1 MAVHFS
7 VEELAARRAKAC
19 AAMQDQG
26 LDGMLMF
33 LQESMYWLTGYDTFG
48 FCFFQAFY
56 LGADGKFFLL
66 TRAPDLRQAQHTS
79 VIEDIQI
86 WVDKEGAQPALQLRD
101 LLDSYGA
108 KGKTL
113 GVEYE
118 AAGLTAHRGKQVEA
132 ALDGFCT
139 LVPANDL
146 ISQQRIVKSPAELD
160 CIRRAGELA
169 DDAYDAAVAV
179 TAAGVDE
186 GLILSR
192 MQGAVFEGGGDYAG
206 NEFIIGSDR
215 DALLCRYKSGRRAL
229 SPNDQLT
236 LEWAGSYRRYHAAM
250 MNTFIIGQPKPEHLH
265 MYEAGKA
272 ALLECEATLKPG
284 NTMGDVF
291 QAHATVLDSYGLREH
306 RLNAC
311 GYGMS
316 ARFTPCWMDYP
327 MFYADNPVV
336 LASNMAFFIHII
348 IVNSDKGLAM
358 CLGRSSILDETGSKT
373 VSRSPLD
380 MVRL

>member
-7 VEELAARRAKAC
+7 AEELAARRAKAC
-19 AAMQDQG
+19 ATIQDAG
-26 LDGMLMF
+26 LDGMLIF
-33 LQESMYWLTGYDTFG
+33 LQESMYWLSGYDTFG
-48 FCFFQAFY
+48 YCFFQCLY

-79 VIEDIQI
+79 VIEDIRI
-86 WVDKEGAQPALQLRD
+86 WVDRDGANPALDLRAALED
-101 LLDSYGA
+101 VGA
-108 KGKTL
+108 AGKRL

-139 LVPANDL
+139 LVEANDL
-146 ISQQRIVKSPAELD
+146 INSLRIVKSAAELAY
-160 CIRRAGELA
+160 IRKAGELA
-169 DDAYDAAVAV
+169 DDAYDAAVTC

-215 DALLCRYKSGRRAL
+215 DALLCRYKSGRRTL
-229 SPNDQLT
+229 SANDQLT

-250 MNTFIIGQPKPEHLH
+250 MNTFIIGKPTPEHLT
-265 MYEAGKA
+265 MYDAAKE
-272 ALLECEATLKPG
+272 ALLACEAAMKPG
-284 NTMGDVF
+284 NIMDDVF
-291 QAHATVLDSYGLREH
+291 QAHASVLDAHGLRSH

-311 GYGMS
+311 GYSMS
-316 ARFTPCWMDYP
+316 AHYAPCWMDWP
-327 MFYADNPVV
+327 MFYEGNPVV
-336 LASNMAFFIHII
+336 MAPGMAFFIHII
-348 IVNSDKGLAM
+348 IMNSDKGLAM
-358 CLGRSSILDETGSKT
+358 CLGRSSIVEPGGSTT

-380 MVRL
+380 MVVL

>member
-1 MAVHFS
+1 M
-7 VEELAARRAKAC
+7 ERK
-19 AAMQDQG
+19 
-26 LDGMLMF
+26 
-33 LQESMYWLTGYDTFG
+33 
-48 FCFFQAFY
+48 
-56 LGADGKFFLL
+56 
-66 TRAPDLRQAQHTS
+66 
-79 VIEDIQI
+79 
-86 WVDKEGAQPALQLRD
+86 
-101 LLDSYGA
+101 
-108 KGKTL
+108 
-113 GVEYE
+113 
-118 AAGLTAHRGKQVEA
+118 
-132 ALDGFCT
+132 
-139 LVPANDL
+139 
-146 ISQQRIVKSPAELD
+146 RI
-160 CIRRAGELA
+160 
-169 DDAYDAAVAV
+169 
-179 TAAGVDE
+179 
-186 GLILSR
+186 
-192 MQGAVFEGGGDYAG
+192 FEGGGDYAG

-250 MNTFIIGQPKPEHLH
+250 MNTFIIGQPQPEHLH

>member
-1 MAVHFS
+1 
-7 VEELAARRAKAC
+7 
-19 AAMQDQG
+19 
-26 LDGMLMF
+26 MLIF

-108 KGKTL
+108 RGKTL

-250 MNTFIIGQPKPEHLH
+250 MNTFIIGQPQPEHLH